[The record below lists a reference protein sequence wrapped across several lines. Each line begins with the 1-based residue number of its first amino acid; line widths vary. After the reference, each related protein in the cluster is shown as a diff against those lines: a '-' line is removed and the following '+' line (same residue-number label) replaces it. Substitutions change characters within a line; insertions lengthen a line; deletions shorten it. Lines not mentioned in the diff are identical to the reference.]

1 MNNILLRTLVSLILA
16 PIFIL
21 LIYYSNV
28 LFIFLLF
35 VILIASF
42 NELKFL
48 IKKNFFFFILIKIII
63 IIFLL
68 SFYNLRGSSDI
79 DFVYLIWI
87 ISIVWLSDIGGLCVG
102 RLIEGPKLSKLSP
115 NKTWSGFF
123 GSLIFS
129 QNSYFILYFFDYS
142 KYSIK
147 IFVIQIVLS
156 LISILGDLFFSFV
169 KRKYLIKDF
178 SNFIPGH
185 GGILDR
191 IDGLVFVIIFYNL
204 FKYLN
209 VY

>member
-1 MNNILLRTLVSLILA
+1 MNNIILRTLVSLMLA

-21 LIYYSNV
+21 SIYYSNFF
-28 LFIFLLF
+28 FIFLLLI
-35 VILIASF
+35 ILFASF

-48 IKKNFFFFILIKIII
+48 IKKSFFFFIFIKIII

-68 SFYNLRGSSDI
+68 SFYNLRGSNDT

-87 ISIVWLSDIGGLCVG
+87 ISIVWLSDVGGFFVG
-102 RLIEGPKLSKLSP
+102 KLIKGPKLSKLSP

-123 GSLIFS
+123 GSLFFS
-129 QNSYFILYFFDYS
+129 QNSYFILFFFDYS
-142 KYSIK
+142 QYSIK
-147 IFVIQIVLS
+147 IFIMQIVLS
-156 LISILGDLFFSFV
+156 LISILGDLFFSFI

-178 SNFIPGH
+178 SNLIPGH

-191 IDGLVFVIIFYNL
+191 IDGLVFVIIFFNL

>member
-1 MNNILLRTLVSLILA
+1 MNNIILRTLVSLMLA
-16 PIFIL
+16 PVFIL
-21 LIYYSNV
+21 LIYYSNFF
-28 LFIFLLF
+28 FIFLLLI
-35 VILIASF
+35 ILFASF

-48 IKKNFFFFILIKIII
+48 IKKSFFFFIFIKIII

-68 SFYNLRGSSDI
+68 SFYNLRGSNDT

-87 ISIVWLSDIGGLCVG
+87 ISIVWLSDVGGFFVG
-102 RLIEGPKLSKLSP
+102 KLIKGPKLSKLSP

-123 GSLIFS
+123 GSLFFS
-129 QNSYFILYFFDYS
+129 QNSYFILFFFDYS
-142 KYSIK
+142 QYSIK
-147 IFVIQIVLS
+147 IFIMQIVLS
-156 LISILGDLFFSFV
+156 LISILGDLFFSFI

-178 SNFIPGH
+178 SNLIPGH

-191 IDGLVFVIIFYNL
+191 IDGLVFVIIFFNL